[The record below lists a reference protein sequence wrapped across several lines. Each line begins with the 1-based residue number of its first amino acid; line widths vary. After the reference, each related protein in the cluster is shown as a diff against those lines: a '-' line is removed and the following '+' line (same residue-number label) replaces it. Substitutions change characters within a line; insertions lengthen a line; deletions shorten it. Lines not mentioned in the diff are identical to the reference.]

1 MPAHYSKK
9 RNKTKLRYSRL
20 MNRRNFLQAAAA
32 LGIVGPLPVA
42 AADRTRTQPAPSVET
57 LAPLVGDLTI
67 YLGRGEGGLY
77 GEIINAIRKRCPDLN
92 LSVRRAPAAALV
104 NTLKAESR
112 FGVGQAD
119 LFWSIDATSLGAVA
133 AAGLSRPIPAD
144 ILRLIRPAF
153 RYPAWAAISGRLRTV
168 PYNPT
173 LVDAARMPDDIMAF
187 AHSDYRIG
195 WAPSYG
201 AFRSFITAMRL
212 LEGEQ
217 RTRDWLLGV
226 KPQARSYGGEL
237 SVVMAVERGEVD
249 LGFAN
254 HYYTLRLKAGM
265 PEANVQLALTD
276 DDAGSLINASGAAVL
291 SNNPLATQFLRYLF
305 TREVQ
310 SYLVREAYEIPMVA
324 NVAPPA
330 GLPAA
335 IDPPDLDLTRLTD
348 LRGTLQLLRQTGVL

>member
-1 MPAHYSKK
+1 
-9 RNKTKLRYSRL
+9 
-20 MNRRNFLQAAAA
+20 MNRRHFLQAAAA
-32 LGIVGPLPVA
+32 LGLVGPLRLA
-42 AADRTRTQPAPSVET
+42 AATATSAARPAPSVDS
-57 LAPLVGDLTI
+57 LAPLAGDLTI

-77 GEIINAIRKRCPDLN
+77 GEIIAAIRKRCPDLN
-92 LSVRRAPAAALV
+92 LQVRRAPAAALV
-104 NTLKAESR
+104 NTLEAESR
-112 FGVGQAD
+112 YGIGKAD

-133 AAGLSRPIPAD
+133 AAGLAKPVPDNIS
-144 ILRLIRPAF
+144 RLIEPAF
-153 RYPAWAAISGRLRTV
+153 RYDAWAAISGRLRTV

-173 LVDAARMPDDIMAF
+173 RVDATRIPKHIMAF
-187 AHSDYRIG
+187 ADSDYTIG

-226 KPQARSYGGEL
+226 KRHARSYGGEL

-265 PEANVQLALTD
+265 PDANAQLALTNH
-276 DDAGSLINASGAAVL
+276 DAGSLINASGAALL
-291 SNNPLATQFLRYLF
+291 SDNPLAAQFLRYLL

-310 SYLVREAYEIPMVA
+310 SYLVREAYEIPMVS

-330 GLPAA
+330 GLPTP
-335 IDPPDLDLTRLTD
+335 INPPDIDLTQLTD
-348 LRGTLQLLRQTGVL
+348 LQGTLKLLRETGVL

>member
-1 MPAHYSKK
+1 MK
-9 RNKTKLRYSRL
+9 RRE
-20 MNRRNFLQAAAA
+20 FVQAAAA
-32 LGIVGPLPVA
+32 LGLLGPLRVA
-42 AADRTRTQPAPSVET
+42 AATDTADVRPAPSVET
-57 LAPLVGDLTI
+57 LPLLAGDLTI

-92 LSVRRAPAAALV
+92 LEVRRAPAAALV
-104 NTLKAESR
+104 NTLQAESR
-112 FGVGQAD
+112 YGVGEAD

-133 AAGLSRPIPAD
+133 AAGLTRPVPRD
-144 ILRLIRPAF
+144 ILRLIKPSF
-153 RYPAWAAISGRLRTV
+153 RYQAWAAISGRLRTV

-173 LVDAARMPDDIMAF
+173 LVDADTIPEHIMDF
-187 AHSDYRIG
+187 ADSGYRIG

-212 LEGEQ
+212 LAGEQ

-265 PEANVQLALTD
+265 PDANVRLALTN
-276 DDAGSLINASGAAVL
+276 DDAGSLINASGAAL
-291 SNNPLATQFLRYLF
+291 LTDNPLAVQFLRYLF

-310 SYLVREAYEIPMVA
+310 SYLVREAYEIPMVV
-324 NVAPPA
+324 NVPPPA
-330 GLPAA
+330 GLPSP
-335 IDPPDLDLTRLTD
+335 INPPDIDLTQLTD
-348 LRGTLQLLRQTGVL
+348 LQGTLRLLRQTGVL

>member
-1 MPAHYSKK
+1 MH
-9 RNKTKLRYSRL
+9 
-20 MNRRNFLQAAAA
+20 RRNFLQATAAA
-32 LGIVGPLPVA
+32 GLLGLLPA
-42 AADRTRTQPAPSVET
+42 AAAANTTRTRAAPSVET
-57 LAPLVGDLTI
+57 LDPLVGDLTI

-104 NTLKAESR
+104 NTLEAESR
-112 FGVGQAD
+112 YGVGHAD

-144 ILRLIRPAF
+144 ILRLIKPGF
-153 RYPAWAAISGRLRTV
+153 RYQAWAAISGRLRTV

-173 LVDAARMPDDIMAF
+173 RVDAAHISNDIMAF

-212 LEGEQ
+212 LEGER

-226 KPQARSYGGEL
+226 KRRARSYGGEL

-265 PEANVQLALTD
+265 PDANVQLALTNH
-276 DDAGSLINASGAAVL
+276 DAGSLINASGATIL
-291 SNNPLATQFLRYLF
+291 SDNPLATQFLRYLF

-310 SYLVREAYEIPMVA
+310 SYLVHEAYEIPMVR

-330 GLPAA
+330 GLPSP
-335 IDPPDLDLTRLTD
+335 INPPDIDLTQLTD
-348 LRGTLQLLRQTGVL
+348 LRGTLRLLRETGVL

>member
-1 MPAHYSKK
+1 
-9 RNKTKLRYSRL
+9 
-20 MNRRNFLQAAAA
+20 MNRRSFLQTAAA
-32 LGIVGPLPVA
+32 LGLLGPLRVA
-42 AADRTRTQPAPSVET
+42 AAATTTDAVPAPSVDA
-57 LAPLVGDLTI
+57 LPPLVGDLTL

-77 GEIINAIRKRCPDLN
+77 GDVIDAIRKRCPNFN
-92 LSVRRAPAAALV
+92 LKVRRAPAAALV
-104 NTLKAESR
+104 NTLQAESR
-112 FGVGQAD
+112 YGVNRAD

-133 AAGLSRPIPAD
+133 AAGLAKPVPDD
-144 ILRLIRPAF
+144 ILRLIKSNF
-153 RYPAWAAISGRLRTV
+153 RYPDWAAISGRLRTV

-173 LVDAARMPDDIMAF
+173 RVDAARIPDDIMAF
-187 AHSDYRIG
+187 ADSDFRIG

-226 KPQARSYGGEL
+226 KRHARSYGGEL
-237 SVVMAVERGEVD
+237 SVVMGVERGEVD

-265 PEANVQLALTD
+265 PDANVKLALTN
-276 DDAGSLINASGAAVL
+276 DDAGSLINASGAVL
-291 SNNPLATQFLRYLF
+291 LSDKPLAAQFLRYLF

-310 SYLVREAYEIPMVA
+310 SYLVREAYEIPMVS

-330 GLPAA
+330 GLPSP
-335 IDPPDLDLTRLTD
+335 INPPDINLTRLTD
-348 LRGTLQLLRQTGVL
+348 LQGTLRLLRETEVL